1 MRTDKLFETL
11 RLPPQTAPPPSS
23 RETLRT
29 MYDLPSEDP
38 KEPGLLDEFYYYQP
52 QLLRETFQPPQ
63 YAPEH
68 FFVGADL
75 NRYCSVRRP
84 IRRYCMT
91 PFIQRIVMGLAVL
104 TCLALSSSLPCAA
117 ETSKVGSATKQVGSG
132 AKQVGRGVED
142 TAKGVGNTVVEGAK
156 VAGEKIQEAGKTAQ
170 PQVEDTL
177 NKVKDGAESAGAN
190 VKNFFNKLFGK

>member
-1 MRTDKLFETL
+1 
-11 RLPPQTAPPPSS
+11 
-23 RETLRT
+23 
-29 MYDLPSEDP
+29 
-38 KEPGLLDEFYYYQP
+38 
-52 QLLRETFQPPQ
+52 
-63 YAPEH
+63 
-68 FFVGADL
+68 
-75 NRYCSVRRP
+75 
-84 IRRYCMT
+84 MT
-91 PFIQRIVMGLAVL
+91 PIVQRAVIGLAVL
-104 TCLALSSSLPCAA
+104 LYFGLSNGFPGAA
-117 ETSKVGSATKQVGSG
+117 DASNVGSATKQVESG